1 MNDIK
6 YATSED
12 GIYYLSCYPTYDA
25 ALKGGCEEF
34 PELDEFY
41 IGETMQPEVE
51 FMHEE
56 STAESIIEWI
66 REELYDEYYEEA
78 LDRFNV
84 TDEQFQKL
92 ANRIKAAVD
101 KWIEEEKI
109 EAGFFVIENSVK
121 VRNPKFIK

>member
-12 GIYYLSCYPTYDA
+12 GIYYLSCYPTYEA

-41 IGETMQPEVE
+41 IGEIMQPEVE
-51 FMHEE
+51 FIHEE
-56 STAESIIEWI
+56 STAESIIERI
-66 REELYDEYYEEA
+66 REGFYDEYYEDA
-78 LDRFNV
+78 LDQFNV

-92 ANRIKAAVD
+92 ADRIKAAVD

-109 EAGFFVIENSVK
+109 KAGFFVIRNPMK